1 MTLLDTWIILIILT
15 LIYVLKN
22 DNNAIDKEN

>member
-22 DNNAIDKEN
+22 DKNENNKID

>member
-22 DNNAIDKEN
+22 DKNENNKVD